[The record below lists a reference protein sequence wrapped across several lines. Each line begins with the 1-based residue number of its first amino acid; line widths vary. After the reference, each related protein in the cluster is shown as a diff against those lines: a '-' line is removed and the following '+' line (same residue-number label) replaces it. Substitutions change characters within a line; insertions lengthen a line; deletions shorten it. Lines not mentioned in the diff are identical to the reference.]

1 MRSTRLNA
9 KCNME
14 SVTVCMYTTLECF
27 SGILYFAGHL
37 VQSHFDD
44 DDCLEDVRRRGVS
57 SKLAVLIVLS
67 NHNVRLLASGSF
79 CYRYP

>member
-1 MRSTRLNA
+1 
-9 KCNME
+9 ME

>member
-1 MRSTRLNA
+1 MLNA
-9 KCNME
+9 IWNLLLSMH
-14 SVTVCMYTTLECF
+14 VHNFRMFLRDDQ
-27 SGILYFAGHL
+27 ILYFAGHL